1 MIGVFDSG
9 AGGLTAVKELRRL
22 MPTADIAFFPD
33 RKNAPYGKKTTN
45 ELIPLVG
52 RDIEIL
58 ISHGADVVL
67 MACCTASTVYPFLEE
82 GLRRVAIPIIEPT
95 AKAAAADT
103 KNGRVAVIA
112 TETTVHSGAF
122 KKSLIALGTPNILEI
137 PASDLVTAVERGER
151 DGHLTETGEA
161 LLDRYLKEVISYGA
175 DTLILGCTHFPHLE
189 GEIRKRLPRV
199 KIISSS
205 REGAKET
212 LKSLRTQGSGRTV
225 YIDQRKT
232 REKERKRKWE
242 NTEEAGSTTQL
253 PRSLR

>member
-9 AGGLTAVKELRRL
+9 AGGITAVRELRRIAPL
-22 MPTADIAFFPD
+22 ADISFFPD
-33 RKNAPYGKKTTN
+33 RENAPYGKKTTN
-45 ELIPLVG
+45 ELIPLVR

-58 ISHGADVVL
+58 ISHGANVVL

-112 TETTVHSGAF
+112 TETTVNSGAF

-137 PASDLVTAVERGER
+137 PASDLVAAVEDGER
-151 DGHLTETGEA
+151 DGQLTDAGNNILNRHLE
-161 LLDRYLKEVISYGA
+161 RVISYGA

-189 GEIRKRLPRV
+189 GEIKKRLPRV

-212 LKSLRTQGSGRTV
+212 LKSLCSLGSGRTV
-225 YIDQRKT
+225 YIGQSMT
-232 REKERKRKWE
+232 REKERKIKWE
-242 NTEEAGSTTQL
+242 NTEEVGSTT
-253 PRSLR
+253 R